1 MANWNL
7 EASAGAPGTSLLWRG
22 TWSSAL
28 SYNPNNGVLASNGC
42 SYVSKTNNQNKNPI
56 SSPSDWDMIAS
67 IGNTGSPA
75 FTITSADFIV
85 PAIGASVV
93 VTLQDASWV
102 TIGQMVVV
110 QTAGGSPT
118 NAYSF
123 KVIAKSGNQVTLLN
137 QGADWSGGDMLKSV
151 YDTNADGIVER
162 AAIADNLSESPI
174 YTYQDHFLTGSDGSY
189 TNWTV
194 AGTGA
199 TKGQGTSTVDHPGL
213 YFLTTGT
220 SNGTP
225 TTGYAFATSGNA
237 YLYGTGA
244 IAFRCV
250 IL

>member
-1 MANWNL
+1 
-7 EASAGAPGTSLLWRG
+7 
-22 TWSSAL
+22 
-28 SYNPNNGVLASNGC
+28 
-42 SYVSKTNNQNKNPI
+42 
-56 SSPSDWDMIAS
+56 
-67 IGNTGSPA
+67 
-75 FTITSADFIV
+75 
-85 PAIGASVV
+85 
-93 VTLQDASWV
+93 
-102 TIGQMVVV
+102 QMVVV

-151 YDTNADGIVER
+151 YDTDGDGIVER

-250 IL
+250 ILQPASKPINSAAAMGKFFVGMGTQPSNGTFPGSDFIGFSFDPQNGLPSQANNWAFLTRKTTVSTYTDT